1 MKKIDVLFMGTPDF
15 CVPILESLI
24 ENYNV
29 VGVVTQPDKKVG
41 RNQELKHSP
50 IKEVAIKNGVLVLQ
64 PEKIRKE
71 YDEVLKRKP
80 DLIVTCAY
88 GQIIPKEILEYP
100 KYGCIN
106 VHASLLPKYRGGAP
120 IQRAIM
126 NGEKETGITIMYMD
140 EHMDTGNIISKES
153 IEIKNDDNFEIVH
166 DKLSILGRDLLLKTI
181 PSIINGTNESIKQ
194 NDDEATFAPIITRE
208 DELIDFNKKAEEI
221 YNKIRGLSPFPGAYA
236 ILDNKVVKIYN
247 AKVSEQFYTEK
258 ENGEIGKIYKNGI
271 GVSCDDFEI
280 IITDFKI
287 EGKKRIL
294 VKDYLNGNDGS
305 KLIGKIFNKGE

>member
-153 IEIKNDDNFEIVH
+153 IEIKNDDNFEIIH

>member
-221 YNKIRGLSPFPGAYA
+221 HNKIRGLSPFPGAYA

-294 VKDYLNGNDGS
+294 VKDYLNGNDGF

>member
-153 IEIKNDDNFEIVH
+153 IEIKNDDNFETVH

>member
-153 IEIKNDDNFEIVH
+153 IKIKNDDNFEIVH

-221 YNKIRGLSPFPGAYA
+221 HNKIRGLSPFPGAYA

-294 VKDYLNGNDGS
+294 VKDYLNGNDGF